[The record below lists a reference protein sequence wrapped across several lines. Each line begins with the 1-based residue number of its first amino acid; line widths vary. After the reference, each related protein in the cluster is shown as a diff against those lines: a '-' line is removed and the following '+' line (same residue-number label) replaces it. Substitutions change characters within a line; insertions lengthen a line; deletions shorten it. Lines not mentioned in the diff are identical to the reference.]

1 MLQTSFQLRKLD
13 LPSDWKSECSH
24 LKVGDIV
31 ELVQDIAEKKVRAG
45 KAKVQKVN
53 KDGENESCLLADLE
67 WYVLD
72 FNMPNPPLVFGVD
85 SLILLHDRS
94 EDPPTVQPFSGAKR
108 GCLHFDVF
116 EEDPAII
123 DVLSNRHS
131 SSATPTIAASSSTA
145 TVAASSSSEPNAE
158 PEQDT
163 AQSSCDTECVE
174 PPKKKKKK
182 ADDEND
188 DLYQELLRENI
199 ELRKRLLEANKAL
212 DLHRIVLAKVNKSVN
227 EMVHV
232 QTQHPDVLPANSL
245 SVTHEETTTILSGS
259 FIQQLYA
266 TTIKSERLEMLAQ
279 HLFSKHCWE
288 LDDDEKKTLVNTL
301 LEVMK
306 PSNRKE
312 EKSKLYNLL
321 RTIKCNKGGSSSS
334 E

>member
-1 MLQTSFQLRKLD
+1 M
-13 LPSDWKSECSH
+13 
-24 LKVGDIV
+24 
-31 ELVQDIAEKKVRAG
+31 
-45 KAKVQKVN
+45 
-53 KDGENESCLLADLE
+53 
-67 WYVLD
+67 
-72 FNMPNPPLVFGVD
+72 
-85 SLILLHDRS
+85 
-94 EDPPTVQPFSGAKR
+94 
-108 GCLHFDVF
+108 
-116 EEDPAII
+116 
-123 DVLSNRHS
+123 
-131 SSATPTIAASSSTA
+131 
-145 TVAASSSSEPNAE
+145 
-158 PEQDT
+158 
-163 AQSSCDTECVE
+163 E

-182 ADDEND
+182 ADDGDD

-199 ELRKRLLEANKAL
+199 DLRKRLLEANRSL

-259 FIQQLYA
+259 FIKQLYA